1 MYRKVKTRQQDKK
14 YGFHRF
20 CGGKRGKSTCGK
32 EYIIGSPGY
41 MEGKTGTN
49 GKKEGDH
56 ILAYQRKARK
66 RKRGWLWALGLG
78 MLLVLTAGMIRK
90 EETGWSI
97 KSGSYTLVHTASET
111 DPEQILTRQRVR
123 LGADDS
129 YSVTRADGISEIR
142 IIRGKKRNHI
152 QQQEEQYTEVLQP
165 EVIRCADPALP
176 KGLEIILRE
185 GSPGELRC
193 SAWVTYTNGV
203 ETGREI
209 IEQKVSIQP
218 VSRLIAVGIG
228 SMSDEGVGEP
238 VIKDGLIYLPTGEV
252 LTYDRVM
259 TSLAT
264 AYCDKGLTATG
275 TQARVGAIAVDP
287 SVIPYGTRVYIV
299 SKDGE
304 YVYGPATAE
313 DCGSKDH
320 IYDTRIDLHFDTYA
334 ECRAFGAR
342 YCRVYFLS

>member
-1 MYRKVKTRQQDKK
+1 MNQKVKTRQSDKK
-14 YGFHRF
+14 CGFRRF
-20 CGGKRGKSTCGK
+20 SGGKRGKSTCGK
-32 EYIIGSPGY
+32 GYIIDSPGRS
-41 MEGKTGTN
+41 GKTGAN
-49 GKKEGDH
+49 AKKEGKR
-56 ILAYQRKARK
+56 IQACKVKARN
-66 RKRGWLWALGLG
+66 RKRGWIWALGLG
-78 MLLVLTAGMIRK
+78 MLLILAAGMYRK

-97 KSGSYTLVHTASET
+97 TNGSYTLVHYARET
-111 DPEQILTRQRVR
+111 DPERVLFRQGIR
-123 LGADDS
+123 LGTDDS
-129 YSVTRADGISEIR
+129 YSVTRENGVPEIR

-152 QQQEEQYTEVLQP
+152 RQQEEQYTEVLQQ

-185 GSPGELRC
+185 GTPGELRC
-193 SAWVTYTNGV
+193 RAWVTYTNGV

-209 IEQKVSIQP
+209 IDQKVSIQP
-218 VSRLIAVGIG
+218 VSRLVAVGIG
-228 SMSDEGVGEP
+228 SMSDGDMGEP

-287 SVIPYGTRVYIV
+287 EVIPYGTRMFIV

-304 YVYGPATAE
+304 YIYGLATAE
-313 DCGSKDH
+313 DCGSKKH